1 MKTRAAR
8 VLVVDDDPAM
18 LRTVERILSPR
29 HEVRGCSSGE
39 EAIAAIRSEPYDV
52 AIVDVRMPG
61 IDGFEVTRAVKAIRP
76 RTEVVLV
83 TGSVTDL
90 DDKLVR
96 AIEER
101 AFYFITKPFSKA
113 VLTSLISW
121 CLDMQRLAEERDDL
135 IRRLTEDLER
145 ARRFQRA
152 LLPQGLPKSFG
163 TVRAASAWV
172 SCETV
177 GGDMYDIIPLPRE
190 RLFLM
195 VADVAG
201 HGVPAALLVGMIKTA
216 IGRGLHDV
224 AEQER
229 IDLTP
234 VASGVLDTLAPLN
247 RNRLVTVFFGILD
260 VPGRTLHYL
269 NAGHPP
275 AALWKPGTAPRLLA
289 ATTPLL
295 SYGIGLGPQPTAT
308 APFGPGDRLAIY
320 SDGVYEVRD
329 PSGNEFGRDRLNR
342 TLVETPGPI
351 EEVVDSV
358 MQQTDRHAGGRPPED
373 DLTLLVVEAG
383 PAGSGPVIRRAQAA
397 VTRPGA

>member
-1 MKTRAAR
+1 MKTGAAR

-18 LRTVERILSPR
+18 LRTVERILAPR
-29 HEVRGCSSGE
+29 HEVLGCSSGE
-39 EAIAAIRSEPYDV
+39 EAIEAARKEPFDV

-61 IDGFEVTRAVKAIRP
+61 VDGFEVTRAIKAIRP

-113 VLTSLISW
+113 VLTSLVAW
-121 CLDMQRLAEERDDL
+121 CLDMQRLAEERNDL

-163 TVRAASAWV
+163 AVRAASAWV

-177 GGDMYDIIPLPRE
+177 GGDLYDILPLGDDRV
-190 RLFLM
+190 FVM

-201 HGVPAALLVGMIKTA
+201 HGVAAALLVGMIKTA
-216 IGRGLHDV
+216 IGRGLDDL
-224 AEQER
+224 AGREK
-229 IDLTP
+229 IDLAP
-234 VASGVLDTLAPLN
+234 AARAVLDTLAPLSTS
-247 RNRLVTVFFGILD
+247 RVVTAFFGIVD
-260 VPGRTLHYL
+260 TRGRTLHYL

-275 AALWKPGTAPRLLA
+275 AVLWKPGAEPRLLG

-295 SYGIGLGPQPTAT
+295 SHGIGLLANPTVKV
-308 APFGPGDRLAIY
+308 PFGPGERLAIY
-320 SDGVYEVRD
+320 SDGLYEVRD
-329 PSGNEFGRDRLNR
+329 PSGAEFGRDRLNR
-342 TLVETPGPI
+342 VLTGGSGAIEKVVE
-351 EEVVDSV
+351 SV
-358 MQQTDRHAGGRPPED
+358 MKQTEAHAGGRPPED
-373 DLTLLVVEAG
+373 DLTMLVVESEKA
-383 PAGSGPVIRRAQAA
+383 
-397 VTRPGA
+397 

>member
-29 HEVRGCSSGE
+29 HEVRGCSTGE
-39 EAIAAIRSEPYDV
+39 EAIAAIRSDPYDV

-224 AEQER
+224 ARSEER
-229 IDLTP
+229 RVGKECRSRWSP
-234 VASGVLDTLAPLN
+234 Y
-247 RNRLVTVFFGILD
+247 
-260 VPGRTLHYL
+260 H
-269 NAGHPP
+269 
-275 AALWKPGTAPRLLA
+275 
-289 ATTPLL
+289 
-295 SYGIGLGPQPTAT
+295 
-308 APFGPGDRLAIY
+308 
-320 SDGVYEVRD
+320 
-329 PSGNEFGRDRLNR
+329 
-342 TLVETPGPI
+342 
-351 EEVVDSV
+351 
-358 MQQTDRHAGGRPPED
+358 
-373 DLTLLVVEAG
+373 
-383 PAGSGPVIRRAQAA
+383 
-397 VTRPGA
+397 

>member
-1 MKTRAAR
+1 MKTRSAR
-8 VLVVDDDPAM
+8 VLVVDDDQAM

-29 HEVRGCSSGE
+29 HEVKGFSSGE
-39 EAIAAIRSEPYDV
+39 EAIEAVKREPFDV

-61 IDGFEVTRAVKAIRP
+61 LDGFEVTRAIRALRP

-101 AFYFITKPFSKA
+101 AFYFITKPFSKT
-113 VLTSLISW
+113 VLTSLVSW
-121 CLDMQRLAEERDDL
+121 CLDMQQLAEERDAL
-135 IRRLTEDLER
+135 ILKLTEDLDR

-152 LLPQGLPKSFG
+152 LMPHDLPKNFG
-163 TVRAASAWV
+163 SVRAASAWV

-177 GGDMYDIIPLPRE
+177 GGDLYDIVPLPGD
-190 RLFLM
+190 RLFIM

-201 HGVPAALLVGMIKTA
+201 HGVAAALLVGMVKTA
-216 IGRGLHDV
+216 IGREL
-224 AEQER
+224 QEVKGQDR
-229 IDLTP
+229 IDLAP
-234 VASGVLDTLAPLN
+234 AARAVLDTLAPLN
-247 RNRLVTVFFGILD
+247 TARVVTIFLGIVD

-275 AALWKPGTAPRLLA
+275 AVLWASGVEPRLLT

-295 SYGIGLGPQPTAT
+295 SFGLGLGKKPTAT
-308 APFGPGDRLAIY
+308 TPFGPGDRLAAY

-329 PSGNEFGRDRLNR
+329 PSGNEFGRERLNKVL
-342 TLVETPGPI
+342 TEGKGAI
-351 EEVVDSV
+351 EKVVQSITEV
-358 MQQTDRHAGGRPPED
+358 TDRHAAGRPPED
-373 DLTLLVVEAG
+373 DLTLLVLEAG
-383 PAGSGPVIRRAQAA
+383 LPSG
-397 VTRPGA
+397 VTRPRA

>member
-1 MKTRAAR
+1 MKTRSAR

-29 HEVRGCSSGE
+29 HEVRGFSSGE
-39 EAIAAIRSEPYDV
+39 EAIEAVRGEPYDV

-61 IDGFEVTRAVKAIRP
+61 LDGFEVTRAIRALRP

-113 VLTSLISW
+113 VLTSLVAW
-121 CLDMQRLAEERDDL
+121 CLEMQRLAEERDDL

-145 ARRFQRA
+145 ARRFQQA

-163 TVRAASAWV
+163 PIRAASAWV

-177 GGDMYDIIPLPRE
+177 GGDLYDVVPLPGD
-190 RLFLM
+190 RLYLM

-201 HGVPAALLVGMIKTA
+201 HGVAAALLVGMVKTA
-216 IGRGLHDV
+216 VGRGLQDFM
-224 AEQER
+224 ERDR
-229 IDLTP
+229 IDLAP
-234 VASGVLDTLAPLN
+234 AARAVLDTLAPLN
-247 RNRLVTVFFGILD
+247 KNRLVTVFIGIVD
-260 VPGRTLHYL
+260 VPGRVLHYL

-275 AALWKPGTAPRLLA
+275 AVLWRPGAEPRLLS

-295 SYGIGLGPQPTAT
+295 SHGIGLGPEPTGT
-308 APFGPGDRLAIY
+308 VPFVPGDRLAVY

-329 PSGNEFGRDRLNR
+329 PSGREFGREHLNR
-342 TLVETPGPI
+342 RLVEGRGPI
-351 EEVVDSV
+351 EEVVATV
-358 MQQTDRHAGGRPPED
+358 MQETGRHAGGRPPED
-373 DLTLLVVEAG
+373 DLTLLVLEAG
-383 PAGSGPVIRRAQAA
+383 
-397 VTRPGA
+397 RP

>member
-1 MKTRAAR
+1 MKARSAR
-8 VLVVDDDPAM
+8 VLVVDDDQAM

-39 EAIAAIRSEPYDV
+39 EAIEAVRRGPYDV

-61 IDGFEVTRAVKAIRP
+61 LDGFEVTRAIRALRP

-101 AFYFITKPFSKA
+101 AFYFITKPFSKT
-113 VLTSLISW
+113 VLTSLVTW
-121 CLDMQRLAEERDDL
+121 CLEMQRLAEERDDL

-145 ARRFQRA
+145 ARRFQQA

-163 TVRAASAWV
+163 TVRAASLWV
-172 SCETV
+172 SCESV
-177 GGDMYDIIPLPRE
+177 GGDLFDIVPLGGD

-201 HGVPAALLVGMIKTA
+201 HGVAAALLVGMIKTA
-216 IGRGLHDV
+216 IGRGLQDFKG
-224 AEQER
+224 QDR
-229 IDLTP
+229 IDLAP
-234 VASGVLDTLAPLN
+234 AARAVLDTLAPLN
-247 RNRLVTVFFGILD
+247 RSRVVTIFFGVVD

-275 AALWKPGTAPRLLA
+275 ALLWKPGGEPRLLP

-295 SYGIGLGPQPTAT
+295 SYGIGLASKPAGTVPLA
-308 APFGPGDRLAIY
+308 PGDRLAVF

-329 PSGNEFGRDRLNR
+329 PSGNEFGRERLNR
-342 TLVETPGPI
+342 TLTEGKGPI
-351 EEVVDSV
+351 EKVVASV
-358 MQQTDRHAGGRPPED
+358 MEATQSHAGGRPPED
-373 DLTLLVVEAG
+373 DLTLLVIEAG
-383 PAGSGPVIRRAQAA
+383 ASAA
-397 VTRPGA
+397 VTRPKA

>member
-18 LRTVERILSPR
+18 LRTVERTLPPR

-39 EAIAAIRSEPYDV
+39 EAIAAIKSEPFDV

-61 IDGFEVTRAVKAIRP
+61 VDGFEVTRALKAIRP

-177 GGDMYDIIPLPRE
+177 GGDMYDIITLPRD

-201 HGVPAALLVGMIKTA
+201 RGVPAALLVGMIKTA
-216 IGRGLHDV
+216 IGRSLHDV
-224 AEQER
+224 AEQDR
-229 IDLTP
+229 IELTP
-234 VASGVLDTLAPLN
+234 VASAVLDTLAPLN
-247 RNRLVTVFFGILD
+247 KNRLVTVFFGIVD
-260 VPGRTLHYL
+260 VAGRTLHYL

-275 AALWKPGTAPRLLA
+275 AALWKPGSEPRLLG

-295 SYGIGLGPQPTAT
+295 SHGIALGPQPTAT
-308 APFGPGDRLAIY
+308 VPFGPGDRLAMY

-342 TLVETPGPI
+342 TLVEGRGPI
-351 EEVVDSV
+351 EEVVGKV
-358 MQQTDRHAGGRPPED
+358 VQETDRHAGGRPPED
-373 DLTLLVVEAG
+373 DLTLLEIG
-383 PAGSGPVIRRAQAA
+383 RAH
-397 VTRPGA
+397 V